1 MNDTPLL
8 STRFLKREDIPVL
21 HGLDL
26 SFKGIARAKQ
36 VVLDYHF
43 IDEPNNG
50 NVLLHLSLSW
60 AGEDL
65 VGKFGI
71 KPGIRLPH
79 QYPKFFQLVNP
90 KENVV
95 AVPHNEGVYLLNLD
109 LGTKQMIKYQSD
121 RFIMSF
127 FVDNVFVLVEEHG
140 CKLFDLGTER
150 EQSIRMEEEHLIIRS
165 VQLANQ
171 KIYIILFD
179 VSVNKLKM
187 YCFDPEHFSSNHYK
201 VFNLADLIPDSQL
214 NPNLRYE
221 EDVKLVA
228 IPDFKFNHTIDSW
241 LHLHNSNWNTLIGQV
256 THWDVPYK
264 EADYFLR
271 KERFDFIEI
280 TLTCAT
286 STKS

>member
-1 MNDTPLL
+1 MNDIPSI
-8 STRFLKREDIPVL
+8 STRFLKIEDIPL
-21 HGLDL
+21 LYGLNL
-26 SFKGIARAKQ
+26 SFKGIAQSKE

-65 VGKFGI
+65 VGKFGL
-71 KPGIRLPH
+71 KPEIRLPH

-140 CKLFDLGTER
+140 CKLFDLVTER
-150 EQSIRMEEEHLIIRS
+150 EQSMRLKEERMIILG
-165 VQLANQ
+165 VQLANHNV
-171 KIYIILFD
+171 YIILLD
-179 VSVNKLKM
+179 VSGNKLKLC
-187 YCFDPEHFSSNHYK
+187 CFEQEHFSSNHCK

-221 EDVKLVA
+221 EIAKLDA

-256 THWDVPYK
+256 THWDVPHK

-280 TLTCAT
+280 KLE
-286 STKS
+286 